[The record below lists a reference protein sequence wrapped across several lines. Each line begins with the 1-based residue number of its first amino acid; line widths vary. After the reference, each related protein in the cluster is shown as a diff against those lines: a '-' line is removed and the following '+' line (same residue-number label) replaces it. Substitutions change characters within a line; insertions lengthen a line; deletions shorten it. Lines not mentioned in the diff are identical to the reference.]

1 MTRIVDRA
9 KPQRRPPGRSSCRD
23 WLTAWREKVQGDHTR
38 YRRLETRWS
47 RIRLAVFF
55 GGICLVVALR
65 GHPSLALAA
74 SAAGLAAFL
83 LAILRHTNWEGKRA
97 FAGRLLVVVDES
109 LHASVDRE
117 RPVRTW
123 QRPED
128 AADAAASLPALFKP
142 GPEWPLTDQERDD
155 LDLYGPPV
163 GIFGLLNRTSTNLG
177 ARRLR
182 DVLDRP
188 LLSTAHIGRRQRA
201 VEWLAGHNEQRL
213 RIMASLVALRGSSGR
228 LDTIVGLLHETS
240 APAHRLVSKGIRLWS
255 VCGGLLVV
263 YAVFR
268 IGAGHYE
275 WGRLLV
281 GVLILNGLIQLVCRR
296 MFARLQAS
304 VAPWAGLRSALQRLL
319 VVARR
324 ADRELPSETVLGA
337 LKDHFHPVT
346 TRARIPSLCAWLEWA
361 ALHGLVRGLLNAVI
375 LLDLHVAEAILAR
388 VTPNRDVLLRGLSAL
403 AELEALCSLACFSTE
418 QPVACYP
425 KFTASTGLSI
435 KEGRHPLVPERD
447 VVSNSVRLTPQKRT
461 WVITGP
467 NAAGKSTFLRMVGIN
482 SLLAQIGAAVPA
494 REMTGSPMR
503 LITDVRIRDDLA
515 RHESYFLSEVRRLR
529 RMVLDTETAS
539 PMLGLID
546 EPFRGTN
553 SQERTAAGI
562 ALLEHLMASRHFFIV
577 ATHEE
582 TLAQTAAVAAEAENH
597 HFQEHL
603 ADGGI
608 AFDYLLRPGPAET
621 RTALRI
627 LEREG
632 YPHPLLDRARRLMT
646 PDRRPHGPNA

>member
-1 MTRIVDRA
+1 
-9 KPQRRPPGRSSCRD
+9 
-23 WLTAWREKVQGDHTR
+23 
-38 YRRLETRWS
+38 
-47 RIRLAVFF
+47 
-55 GGICLVVALR
+55 
-65 GHPSLALAA
+65 
-74 SAAGLAAFL
+74 
-83 LAILRHTNWEGKRA
+83 
-97 FAGRLLVVVDES
+97 
-109 LHASVDRE
+109 
-117 RPVRTW
+117 
-123 QRPED
+123 
-128 AADAAASLPALFKP
+128 
-142 GPEWPLTDQERDD
+142 
-155 LDLYGPPV
+155 
-163 GIFGLLNRTSTNLG
+163 
-177 ARRLR
+177 
-182 DVLDRP
+182 
-188 LLSTAHIGRRQRA
+188 
-201 VEWLAGHNEQRL
+201 
-213 RIMASLVALRGSSGR
+213 VALRGSSGR
-228 LDTIVGLLHETS
+228 LDKIVGLLHETS

-255 VCGGLLVV
+255 VCGGLLAA

-268 IGAGHYE
+268 IAAGHYE
-275 WGRLLV
+275 WGRLFV
-281 GVLILNGLIQLVCRR
+281 GVLVLNGLIQFVFRR

-319 VVARR
+319 IVARR
-324 ADRELPSETVLGA
+324 ADRELPNETALGVL
-337 LKDHFHPVT
+337 KEHFHQVAAQ
-346 TRARIPSLCAWLEWA
+346 ARIPSLCAWLEWA
-361 ALHGLVRGLLNAVI
+361 ALHGLVRGLLNAVV
-375 LLDLHVAEAILAR
+375 LLDLHVAEAVLAR

-403 AELEALCSLACFSTE
+403 AELEALCSLACFSAE

-425 KFTASTGLSI
+425 KFTANAGLSI
-435 KEGRHPLVPERD
+435 MEGRHPLVAERD
-447 VVSNSVRLTPQKRT
+447 VVSNSVSLTPQKRT

-482 SLLAQIGAAVPA
+482 SLLAQVGAAVPA
-494 REMTGSPMR
+494 REMTGSPVR
-503 LITDVRIRDDLA
+503 LMTDVRIRDDLA

-529 RMVLDTETAS
+529 RMVLDTETTS

-562 ALLEHLMASRHFFIV
+562 ALLEHLMTSRHFFIV

-646 PDRRPHGPNA
+646 PDRRSNRANA